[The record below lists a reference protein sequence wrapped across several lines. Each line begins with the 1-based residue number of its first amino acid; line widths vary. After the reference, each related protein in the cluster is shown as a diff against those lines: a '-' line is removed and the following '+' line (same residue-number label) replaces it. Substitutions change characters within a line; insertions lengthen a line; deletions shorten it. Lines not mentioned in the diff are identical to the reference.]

1 MLAPQP
7 FYQDRGTPIAL
18 MHVLQAMSRLCILAD
33 VVTFPVGADVAPP
46 GVRILRGGPSFG
58 IRSVPIGLSLR
69 KLLFDVGLTLRAWRQ
84 LHSEPYAAVYAS
96 EEAIL
101 PAILLGRSRGLPV
114 IYDMQSSLP
123 EQLAASRLLGN
134 RAAQHLLR
142 RWERWCVRSVTAI
155 ACSAGLEQIV
165 GAVEGHAPVDPW
177 RYPGPAAGHSATEL
191 AELRRGLAIDDAA
204 PIVFYG
210 GSFGHYQGIED
221 LFEAIPAV
229 LAQVPEAIFVL
240 AGKLPEQPL
249 AAAAASIPGRSLR
262 LAGALPRDRA
272 LACLALAD
280 VVVSTRRS
288 GRNLPLKIIDYLAAG
303 KAIVATDHPAH
314 RAALDESRALLV
326 APQPGAIADGIVTLL
341 RDREQAATLAEA
353 ARQHAVTT
361 FGTREFEDQVLRL
374 LRRATGRALPD
385 PRVSGAPGNG

>member
-1 MLAPQP
+1 VLAPQP

-18 MHVLQAMSRLCILAD
+18 LHVLRAMSRLRVQVD
-33 VVTFPVGADVAPP
+33 VVTFPVGADVTLP
-46 GVRILRGGPSFG
+46 GVRILRGGPAFG
-58 IRSVPIGLSLR
+58 IRNVPIGLSLR
-69 KLLFDVGLTLRAWRQ
+69 KLLFDVGLTLRAWHQ
-84 LHSEPYAAVYAS
+84 LRSEPYTAVYAS
-96 EEAIL
+96 EEAIV

-123 EQLAASRLLGN
+123 EQLAASRLFGN
-134 RAAQHLLR
+134 RAAQHLIR

-155 ACSAGLEQIV
+155 ACSAGLEPIV
-165 GAVEGHAPVDPW
+165 GAIAGHAPVDPW
-177 RYPGPAAGHSATEL
+177 RYPGPAPGHSADEL
-191 AELRRGLAIDDAA
+191 TRLRCDFGIDDGV

-210 GSFGHYQGIED
+210 GSYGHYQGIED
-221 LFEAIPAV
+221 LLQAMPAV

-240 AGKLPEQPL
+240 AGKLPEEPL
-249 AAAAASIPGRSLR
+249 AVAAASIPDRSLR

-326 APQPGAIADGIVTLL
+326 APEPQAIADGIVLLL
-341 RDREQAATLAEA
+341 RDRGKASKLAAA
-353 ARQHAVTT
+353 ARQHAAAN
-361 FGTREFEDQVLRL
+361 FGAPEFEDQVLSL
-374 LRRATGRALPD
+374 LRRASGRELPD
-385 PRVSGAPGNG
+385 PRVSGAPSHG